1 MSDCPAWVLDKPG
14 LEKGVWDYVLEKLNV
29 ANPFSEEEGG
39 HPDLILCAC
48 ETYKSLQIAH
58 QCLTGAAKEHG
69 EGLSEAEERDAIRF
83 IEDLIS
89 EDAAPIAFLVEYVR
103 HGGQS

>member
-1 MSDCPAWVLDKPG
+1 M
-14 LEKGVWDYVLEKLNV
+14 
-29 ANPFSEEEGG
+29 
-39 HPDLILCAC
+39 H
-48 ETYKSLQIAH
+48 
-58 QCLTGAAKEHG
+58 AAQAVK